1 MTLLLIIFIIVLFM
15 QIYVMAIGTIA
26 LMIIAVI
33 IAIIALI
40 FKIYK
45 NKIITN
51 LASTEENKKRLDKF
65 ILSRKVYQYIYIDE
79 KNKLWCVPKLD
90 SNGNIKKK
98 YTIVYA
104 YSDLINFRIQEN
116 GKIIYASDGLSKT
129 IVASNIAAQRENA
142 NYSVQITVNDMVVN
156 PNINIKVES
165 LYIANEINAILQL
178 IQYEN
183 ESINTDTNTSI
194 TNEIKKY
201 KELLDIRAITEEEF
215 ELKKK
220 ELLKLERVSQSNS
233 EELEEIEE
241 VTLLEEKKEDSKVN
255 SHIVSE
261 NELKEEV
268 NMKSIIKEEVKNTEF
283 LKIEKVHQSNYEKLE
298 EIEEVTPLEKKK
310 EDSKISSHIVYEN
323 EPKEELNMK
332 SIIKEEV
339 KNAEFP
345 KIERVPQSNSEVL
358 EEIEEVTPLE
368 EKKEDF
374 TENLHSSYASDLQED
389 ERRKE
394 TEGLKEIL
402 ISFFKGTWNAFRY
415 FMSLFFILGGILTVE
430 PLFLILGISL
440 FPAIYKSA
448 LKYNKKISN
457 KTIKNISIVLPIMIL
472 FLIGIF
478 GEINYFKEE
487 NLNLTVGQNYEIDF
501 LVKPEN
507 YKIVSSN
514 ENVVVIE
521 DDKLKTKKN
530 GTATIELYIDGEQK
544 DSIEIT
550 VEDFRE

>member
-15 QIYVMAIGTIA
+15 QIYFMAIGTIA

-241 VTLLEEKKEDSKVN
+241 VTPLEEKKEDSKVN
-255 SHIVSE
+255 
-261 NELKEEV
+261 
-268 NMKSIIKEEVKNTEF
+268 
-283 LKIEKVHQSNYEKLE
+283 
-298 EIEEVTPLEKKK
+298 
-310 EDSKISSHIVYEN
+310 SHIVYEN